1 MGFNGSAVFFCL
13 KKEKSALEDSA
24 ELSYELESDE
34 DLDNEMIEVKPSFC
48 FHIYTLRPFY

>member
-48 FHIYTLRPFY
+48 FHIYTLRPLY